1 MTDAPVICV
10 DGPAGV
16 GKGTLC
22 NKLAQHFGFALL
34 DSGSLYR
41 LTALKVLRSGLA
53 TDAGEAEPGK
63 VAARLDVRFVLDGQG
78 GMRIELD
85 GEDVT
90 SAIREEAVSEAAS
103 KISAVPAVRAAL
115 LQRQRDFAQPPGL
128 VADGRDMGTVV
139 FPDAPAKLFL
149 TADAE
154 ERARRRTLQLS
165 ESGENAIFD
174 RIYRDILAR
183 DERDASRKV
192 APLKPAEDATVIDTT
207 ALSID
212 EVVAQAI
219 AICDAK
225 MT

>member
-1 MTDAPVICV
+1 MIDAPVICV

-41 LTALKVLRSGLA
+41 LTALKVLRSGMA
-53 TDAGEAEPGK
+53 TNAGEAELGN
-63 VAARLDVRFVLDGQG
+63 VAARLDVRFVLAAQD

-90 SAIREEAVSEAAS
+90 GAIREEAVSEAAS

-139 FPDAPAKLFL
+139 FPNAPAKLFL

-165 ESGENAIFD
+165 ESGENAIFE

-183 DERDASRKV
+183 DKRDASREV
-192 APLKPAEDATVIDTT
+192 APLKPAGDATVIDTT
-207 ALSID
+207 ALSIN